1 MSMTAV
7 LGNAG
12 SVPVAAASQTAAF
25 EHLTP
30 PELLEMGKFAL
41 YHLAK
46 AKLALENNDIPGAY
60 YQIRASLAH
69 DRLPEAVAMKRD
81 LKKRLKAA

>member
-7 LGNAG
+7 ISDFG
-12 SVPVAAASQTAAF
+12 SAPAAAAA
-25 EHLTP
+25 TP
-30 PELLEMGKFAL
+30 ASLENRTPAELLELGKFAY

-46 AKLALENNDIPGAY
+46 AKAALESNDIPGAY

-69 DRLPEAVAMKRD
+69 DSLPEAVATYGAKVQ
-81 LKKRLKAA
+81 A